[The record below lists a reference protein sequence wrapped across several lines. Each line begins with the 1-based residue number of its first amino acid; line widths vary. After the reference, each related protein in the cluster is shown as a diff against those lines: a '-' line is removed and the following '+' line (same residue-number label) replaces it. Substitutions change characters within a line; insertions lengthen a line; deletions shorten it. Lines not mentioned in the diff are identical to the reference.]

1 MTSTRWRDLV
11 GPFVVAAAIGFALLR
26 VIGAI
31 TGTVPNVPFAAAVT
45 VAALTISLGIT
56 TLVVRPRL
64 LRRPGLEP
72 LPPLAAGRVVVL
84 AFAASRAGAVI
95 SGLFLG
101 WLTAGWFAD
110 AWTTP
115 FARTRVVNAA
125 IVVVMGVLLG
135 IIGIVLERACRV
147 PLAKDDSD
155 DANA

>member
-31 TGTVPNVPFAAAVT
+31 SGTVPNVPFAAVVT
-45 VAALTISLGIT
+45 VTALTVALAIT
-56 TLVVRPRL
+56 TIVIRPRL
-64 LRRPGLEP
+64 LRRPGREP
-72 LPPLAAGRVVVL
+72 LQPLTAGRVVVL

-115 FARTRVVNAA
+115 FARTRVVNAG

-135 IIGIVLERACRV
+135 VVGIVLERACRV
-147 PLAKDDSD
+147 PPAKDDSD
-155 DANA
+155 GANA